1 MAARSAWSTQGN
13 YTLPTCAPCRSSK
26 RWNENI
32 HQLTNRTCQC
42 CPIAPTVS
50 ASRPCSGQAAAGPPT
65 YEHLMAPRRDG
76 RSDRGEPDVSGARLR
91 PRGQGPRHALSAHRD
106 WQIGQRRTSA
116 LTGSSTNSCDAP
128 RLNHLVNRVV
138 DLRVPAQRGSRNQ
151 LCRTEGNSDRRNG
164 RRGPAAAA
172 VSPGGFACAAAPGGI
187 VLHIAARSRLPV
199 QTEYRPRRACLP

>member
-1 MAARSAWSTQGN
+1 MAALSACATQGN
-13 YTLPTCAPCRSSK
+13 HTLPTCARCRSSK

-42 CPIAPTVS
+42 CPIVPTVS
-50 ASRPCSGQAAAGPPT
+50 ASRPCSGASCGRAAHVRALDGT
-65 YEHLMAPRRDG
+65 STRRSFRSRGTGCIWAPR
-76 RSDRGEPDVSGARLR
+76 R

-106 WQIGQRRTSA
+106 WQIGQPRTSA

-151 LCRTEGNSDRRNG
+151 LCRTEGDRDPETDG
-164 RRGPAAAA
+164 EALQRRRFRPAAL
-172 VSPGGFACAAAPGGI
+172 PAAAPGGI
-187 VLHIAARSRLPV
+187 VLHTAARSRLPV
-199 QTEYRPRRACLP
+199 QAEYRPRRACLP